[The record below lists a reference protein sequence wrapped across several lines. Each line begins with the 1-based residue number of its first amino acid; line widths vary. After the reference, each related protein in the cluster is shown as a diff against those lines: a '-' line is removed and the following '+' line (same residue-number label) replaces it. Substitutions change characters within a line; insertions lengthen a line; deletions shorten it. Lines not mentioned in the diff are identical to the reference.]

1 MNVIT
6 KIITFDADTMFI
18 YVLKYIH
25 QCTIA
30 KAVID
35 VGFQLS
41 FSPLLILFELCT
53 DLTCQFETSG
63 PESDVDDALL
73 DMWEQIKTPALDVEF
88 NGETYKT
95 LEQMTVN
102 SQDYY
107 GADGPPPEVKVSD
120 RNFHFLSLLMHFWC
134 TTIAHM
140 MH

>member
-1 MNVIT
+1 M
-6 KIITFDADTMFI
+6 
-18 YVLKYIH
+18 
-25 QCTIA
+25 
-30 KAVID
+30 ID

-120 RNFHFLSLLMHFWC
+120 RNFHFLSLLMDSTC
-134 TTIAHM
+134 RSTCLM
-140 MH
+140 YLQGKY